1 MEQKDIVVS
10 IIIPI
15 YNGSRYLDRCI
26 KAIMQ
31 EYQEGIEI
39 LLVDDGSVD
48 DSLDKCVW
56 WSTKF
61 KCINVFHHDNHG
73 VSYTRNRG
81 IKESHGRYIWFVD
94 VDDVILADSIKSILK
109 LIREQYPDI
118 ILFGYRSKLARK
130 QLNEFDTNPLK
141 EGRYYIE
148 QIIRELFWDLYRKNL
163 IHNIGNKVYCKEL
176 ILKNEIQ
183 FDESISIYE
192 DATFCVQAMRA
203 SREMCVCA
211 KAWYCYNLEDN
222 LNSLNHIYR
231 KNFFW
236 GITQLYEN
244 ISILFENLEESFY
257 TNYLNS
263 VLAAIKNEFRRKKYK
278 YKNFC
283 SFIREIMRNDN
294 VQKALEMV
302 TIDSM
307 TDGIWWRLLKRRYAQ
322 CYLILKI
329 ENASNKV
336 VASRLMNE
344 VFDISYCVYKKVTY
358 WYQGRR

>member
-109 LIREQYPDI
+109 TYKR
-118 ILFGYRSKLARK
+118 A
-130 QLNEFDTNPLK
+130 
-141 EGRYYIE
+141 
-148 QIIRELFWDLYRKNL
+148 
-163 IHNIGNKVYCKEL
+163 
-176 ILKNEIQ
+176 
-183 FDESISIYE
+183 IS
-192 DATFCVQAMRA
+192 
-203 SREMCVCA
+203 
-211 KAWYCYNLEDN
+211 
-222 LNSLNHIYR
+222 
-231 KNFFW
+231 
-236 GITQLYEN
+236 
-244 ISILFENLEESFY
+244 
-257 TNYLNS
+257 
-263 VLAAIKNEFRRKKYK
+263 
-278 YKNFC
+278 
-283 SFIREIMRNDN
+283 
-294 VQKALEMV
+294 
-302 TIDSM
+302 
-307 TDGIWWRLLKRRYAQ
+307 
-322 CYLILKI
+322 
-329 ENASNKV
+329 
-336 VASRLMNE
+336 
-344 VFDISYCVYKKVTY
+344 
-358 WYQGRR
+358 